1 MVALFYFEDKVYM
14 KKLQGPRNILFFP
27 RVLGTI
33 LEFYGFL
40 AEPRKEKKH
49 HYGEVYTIS
58 NGKGV

>member
-1 MVALFYFEDKVYM
+1 M